1 MKKKILIRFG
11 DMMLKGKNIGFF
23 IKRVRT
29 HMIAKLKDLN
39 VKYEF
44 THDRIY
50 ISFDQQEENEILR
63 RLKQIQ
69 GINSFSVVQVS
80 KPEIDDIVEKAIH
93 VLDTEIKHDL
103 LSIKIE
109 TKRADK
115 NFPMTSQEI
124 TQTVAGRILKAAQRK
139 FIVDVKSPDE
149 TLYIELRKDAAYIYL
164 KSIKG
169 MGGFPYGVAG
179 KGLLMMSGGIDS
191 PVAGYLA
198 MKQGVEIELFHFE
211 STPLTP
217 LESVQKVID
226 LAKKLSVFT
235 PSGSIKLHLVPF
247 TKTHEEILAQVTDPY
262 IITIMRRMMYR
273 LAESY
278 ANRNKIICLING
290 ESIGQVASQTL
301 QGMKAV
307 EAVTK
312 TPILRPVITYDKQEI
327 VNIAK
332 DIETFDV
339 SIRPF
344 NDCCSIYVP
353 KNPATK
359 PRESYAL
366 KYERYVNYEE
376 LLEQALNQVRTLDIT
391 SDFNMDITQLGFT
404 VDEAFNTYFKE
415 KSDEID
421 HIETK

>member
-1 MKKKILIRFG
+1 
-11 DMMLKGKNIGFF
+11 MLKGKNIGFF

-415 KSDEID
+415 
-421 HIETK
+421 

>member
-1 MKKKILIRFG
+1 
-11 DMMLKGKNIGFF
+11 
-23 IKRVRT
+23 
-29 HMIAKLKDLN
+29 
-39 VKYEF
+39 
-44 THDRIY
+44 
-50 ISFDQQEENEILR
+50 
-63 RLKQIQ
+63 
-69 GINSFSVVQVS
+69 
-80 KPEIDDIVEKAIH
+80 
-93 VLDTEIKHDL
+93 LDSEIKHDL

-139 FIVDVKSPDE
+139 FIVDVKHPDE
-149 TLYIELRKDAAYIYL
+149 TLFIELRKDAAYIYL

-169 MGGFPYGVAG
+169 MGGFPFGVAG

-198 MKQGVEIELFHFE
+198 MKQGVEVELFHFE

-226 LAKKLSVFT
+226 LAKKMSVFT
-235 PSGSIKLHLVPF
+235 PTGSIKLHLVPF

-273 LAESY
+273 LAETY

-307 EAVTK
+307 EAVTV

-327 VNIAK
+327 INIAK
-332 DIETFDV
+332 EIDTFDV

-359 PRESYAL
+359 PRDSYAV
-366 KYERYVNYEE
+366 KYERYVNYEQ
-376 LLEQALNQVRTLDIT
+376 LLEEALQNIKTLTVTSDLSLDI
-391 SDFNMDITQLGFT
+391 SQLGFT
-404 VDEAFNTYFKE
+404 VEEAMKTYYRE
-415 KSDEID
+415 KSDEVD